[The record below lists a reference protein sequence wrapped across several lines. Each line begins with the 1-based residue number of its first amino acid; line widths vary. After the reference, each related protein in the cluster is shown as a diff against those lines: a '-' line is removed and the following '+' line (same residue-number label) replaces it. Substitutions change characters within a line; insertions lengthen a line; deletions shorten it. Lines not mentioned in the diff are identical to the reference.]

1 MSKLTLLQ
9 SFPSFQLN
17 LSIELPKKGIIVLE
31 GTSGCGKSTTL
42 NLLSGK
48 IKNEAESFCPLDC
61 YHMESKSFLLPNKK
75 VSDILAIVENEN
87 QKEITKTILQMLN
100 LETHLQ
106 QKIKNLSEGEKKLVD
121 FVLAI
126 LSNKSIILMDEPHAM
141 IHENIIKK
149 QIQIIQNLAKDKL
162 FIIATHKIQYYQEIA
177 NTIYSLQEG
186 KIVSIFNNQQPKSFS
201 LIPTFKTTPLK
212 KPKKWLKFQFHAS
225 VFIFAFCVLLIFCI
239 GLSFLSYNQTII
251 NATTQEDL
259 NRYELGLFEYDHQA
273 QFQFQTKVT
282 NQQKN
287 QLVQEIAN
295 QKNLE
300 TDYLITLHQYFLVG
314 IRGEINQTYTFT
326 SSYDFHYFFNEEP
339 KNIIGKQET
348 AENEIYVSSLFMDKF
363 AYFFPSYQKD
373 QIENFLATQPQI
385 IFYTND
391 NLISYQIVGIIPST
405 DSFVSHSFL
414 SSEEFFQS
422 WFNDYEITEDEN
434 IVAEDEKIIF
444 LKQYYFKNMTLDQ
457 LTNLQSQ
464 YPNYDFTLSNQK
476 GFVTLKERISLQEFD
491 QKINQANYILAYHQA
506 SVNQHIP
513 FLNDTIYDHFLYV
526 MKNENFFYD
535 KYTFIGSK
543 KPLNDNEI
551 YISEGFYLRYLK
563 NKKANEYLEQFIT
576 LSTKEYKIKGILT
589 SFYKEAIF
597 FNAAGYQNLF
607 DASFLVNNFNLYL
620 EDMTQLNT
628 YQEDLQ
634 SQFPLYHLSKYED
647 AYISQKINEIVY
659 NIQTIK
665 NEQHQQQ
672 KVYQYLMIFFFVL
685 TFILFY
691 FQMRMSKKY
700 YLFYQKQ
707 QIQMNQI
714 KITYFMVSL
723 FFILIVY
730 VVCKDIFENILIR
743 QFYQQLLK
751 FIDGRPE
758 FRFQN
763 TYHLSWLIFL
773 GVILIQIIQYIPWWR
788 IKNEILRKRNRK
800 IS

>member
-31 GTSGCGKSTTL
+31 GESGCGKSTTL

-186 KIVSIFNNQQPKSFS
+186 KIVSIFNNQQPKGFS

-212 KPKKWLKFQFHAS
+212 KPKKWLKFQFHAP

-273 QFQFQTKVT
+273 QFQFQTEVT

-300 TDYLITLHQYFLVG
+300 TDYLITLHQYFLV
-314 IRGEINQTYTFT
+314 
-326 SSYDFHYFFNEEP
+326 
-339 KNIIGKQET
+339 
-348 AENEIYVSSLFMDKF
+348 
-363 AYFFPSYQKD
+363 
-373 QIENFLATQPQI
+373 
-385 IFYTND
+385 
-391 NLISYQIVGIIPST
+391 
-405 DSFVSHSFL
+405 
-414 SSEEFFQS
+414 
-422 WFNDYEITEDEN
+422 
-434 IVAEDEKIIF
+434 
-444 LKQYYFKNMTLDQ
+444 
-457 LTNLQSQ
+457 
-464 YPNYDFTLSNQK
+464 
-476 GFVTLKERISLQEFD
+476 
-491 QKINQANYILAYHQA
+491 
-506 SVNQHIP
+506 
-513 FLNDTIYDHFLYV
+513 
-526 MKNENFFYD
+526 
-535 KYTFIGSK
+535 
-543 KPLNDNEI
+543 
-551 YISEGFYLRYLK
+551 
-563 NKKANEYLEQFIT
+563 
-576 LSTKEYKIKGILT
+576 
-589 SFYKEAIF
+589 
-597 FNAAGYQNLF
+597 
-607 DASFLVNNFNLYL
+607 
-620 EDMTQLNT
+620 
-628 YQEDLQ
+628 
-634 SQFPLYHLSKYED
+634 
-647 AYISQKINEIVY
+647 
-659 NIQTIK
+659 
-665 NEQHQQQ
+665 
-672 KVYQYLMIFFFVL
+672 
-685 TFILFY
+685 
-691 FQMRMSKKY
+691 
-700 YLFYQKQ
+700 
-707 QIQMNQI
+707 
-714 KITYFMVSL
+714 
-723 FFILIVY
+723 
-730 VVCKDIFENILIR
+730 
-743 QFYQQLLK
+743 
-751 FIDGRPE
+751 
-758 FRFQN
+758 
-763 TYHLSWLIFL
+763 
-773 GVILIQIIQYIPWWR
+773 
-788 IKNEILRKRNRK
+788 
-800 IS
+800 